1 MPEKNGFQIR
11 KTEFPIQKFICVETY
26 LGQGEFQP
34 KRLNITLKTGFIRIS
49 GKTGSQIQNFFGLKP
64 FRDQDEASKKKF
76 SQIGLAVLEEIGRKQ
91 TNTHTNIV
99 LLYKRDI
106 I

>member
-1 MPEKNGFQIR
+1 MV
-11 KTEFPIQKFICVETY
+11 KFYVK
-26 LGQGEFQP
+26 L
-34 KRLNITLKTGFIRIS
+34 GFIWIS
-49 GKTGSQIQNFFGLKP
+49 GKTGSQIQNFFGLKA
-64 FRDQDEASKKKF
+64 FCDQDEASKKKF